1 MHIQLIVLT
10 LVGWSCT
17 MTGGAMA
24 FFALVDNDR
33 GSRSSQMRVG
43 LALLVVGVSSL
54 TTLFLVPFLSW
65 SGP

>member
-1 MHIQLIVLT
+1 
-10 LVGWSCT
+10 
-17 MTGGAMA
+17 MA